1 MWTSKIPN
9 YITYEGKHMESN
21 CSGVN
26 KNDINKNDNSCSGLP
41 KLRVNNPLR
50 MIVGQLNIMEQA
62 FCSIFQQKIDIFL
75 VSGSKI
81 DDTFPKAQFC
91 VEGYSTSYRLDKTC
105 KRGDLLLHV
114 REDIPSKQIKLKFV
128 ENEASERFF
137 VEINLR

>member
-1 MWTSKIPN
+1 
-9 YITYEGKHMESN
+9 MESN

-75 VSGSKI
+75 VSESKI

-91 VEGYSTSYRLDKTC
+91 AEGYSTSYRLDKTC

>member
-1 MWTSKIPN
+1 
-9 YITYEGKHMESN
+9 MESN

-75 VSGSKI
+75 VSESKI
-81 DDTFPKAQFC
+81 DDTFPKAQVC
-91 VEGYSTSYRLDKTC
+91 VEGYSTPYRLDKTC

>member
-1 MWTSKIPN
+1 
-9 YITYEGKHMESN
+9 MESN

-75 VSGSKI
+75 VSESKI
-81 DDTFPKAQFC
+81 DDTFPKAQF
-91 VEGYSTSYRLDKTC
+91 
-105 KRGDLLLHV
+105 
-114 REDIPSKQIKLKFV
+114 
-128 ENEASERFF
+128 
-137 VEINLR
+137 

>member
-1 MWTSKIPN
+1 
-9 YITYEGKHMESN
+9 MESN

-75 VSGSKI
+75 VSESKI
-81 DDTFPKAQFC
+81 DDTFPKAQFW